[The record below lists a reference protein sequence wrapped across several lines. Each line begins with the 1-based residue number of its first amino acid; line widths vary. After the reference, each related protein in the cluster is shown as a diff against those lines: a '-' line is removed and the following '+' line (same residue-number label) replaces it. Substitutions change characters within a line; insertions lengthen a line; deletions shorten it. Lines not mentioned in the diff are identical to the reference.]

1 MKNTFKNVLNLFSLL
16 LFITVA
22 ACSSGGGGNGN
33 NNQPGSFSIG
43 GTVTGL
49 NSNTSI
55 ILKDNGMDLLTVS
68 SNGKFQF
75 SGSIPQ
81 DESYVVTIATPPT
94 GETCTV
100 VDGGGTN
107 IVANV
112 SNIQVICSSETVTV
126 SGVVTGLNSGTQII
140 LNNNNDNP
148 ITITQN
154 GSFTFTTPIAFNSGY
169 FVAVTSNPIG
179 ETCNV
184 VNGRGTDVVTNV
196 TNIQVN
202 CVNNVFTLGGTV
214 TGLDSGA
221 QIVLINQSNGNS
233 IVITGNA
240 KFTFST
246 LMAFNSNYTV
256 IATNGPT
263 SETCSVSH
271 GIGYGVT
278 SNISNIVVNC
288 SNITYTV
295 GGSVSGLLPGE
306 QITVEN
312 NGANPTLVQTN
323 GKFTFSIPI
332 TAGSDYLVSNTQ
344 PIGEI
349 CTATNNNGTVNANIN
364 NVTITCH
371 RIRYT
376 VSGSVFD
383 LVYGTQITLLNNGG
397 ESVVTLV
404 HNNVNN
410 DTQFS
415 FQVAYA
421 SGYNITVGTPPDG
434 ESCSVVNGS
443 GNAVVANVS
452 NIAVNCTQNYF
463 SLYSFQ
469 GGTTDG
475 SNPGAGLILASDGNF
490 YGTTNSG
497 GAYGKGTIFKI
508 TPSGTETLLYSFQGS
523 ANNDGSGP
531 VSSLIQATDGNFYG
545 TTYYGG
551 VNGARDYGT
560 IFRFNPNTN
569 VESVIYSFLGE
580 LDGAN
585 SMAGLIQAGDGYLY
599 GTTSNAGEFSGTV
612 FKINLSGNSFS
623 TIYSFKSANDGTSPS
638 SSLIEGTDGKLYGT
652 TYYGSS
658 TSSGAMSGYGTIFS
672 LTKSGIESI
681 LYSFKGNGD
690 GVYPQ
695 NGLMQANDG
704 SFYGTVTYNVGNQ
717 FIASGNGVVYRLNS
731 GGYSVLHLFKNGGDG
746 NNPTGNL
753 IQGKDNNLYGLT
765 LNGGTAGDGTIYSI
779 TLAGQES
786 VLYSFLGANSFD
798 GDGADG
804 TLIQASDGSLYG
816 VTYGGGVADFPQ
828 GTVFKFNP

>member
-1 MKNTFKNVLNLFSLL
+1 MKNTFKNILNIFSLL
-16 LFITVA
+16 LFIAVA
-22 ACSSGGGGNGN
+22 ACSSGSGGNGN
-33 NNQPGSFSIG
+33 NNQPGSFFIG

-49 NSNTSI
+49 NSNTSV
-55 ILKDNGMDLLTVS
+55 ILKDNGTDLLTVS

-94 GETCTV
+94 GEICTV
-100 VDGGGTN
+100 VNGSGTN
-107 IVANV
+107 IVANIT
-112 SNIQVICSSETVTV
+112 NIQVICSTKTFTI
-126 SGVVTGLNSGTQII
+126 GGTVTGLNSGTQVI
-140 LNNNNDNP
+140 LNNNNDSP
-148 ITITQN
+148 VTITAN
-154 GSFTFTTPIAFNSGY
+154 ESFTFTTQIAYSSGY
-169 FVAVTSNPIG
+169 SVI
-179 ETCNV
+179 
-184 VNGRGTDVVTNV
+184 
-196 TNIQVN
+196 
-202 CVNNVFTLGGTV
+202 V
-214 TGLDSGA
+214 TGEP
-221 QIVLINQSNGNS
+221 NG
-233 IVITGNA
+233 
-240 KFTFST
+240 
-246 LMAFNSNYTV
+246 
-256 IATNGPT
+256 
-263 SETCSVSH
+263 ETCSVSH
-271 GIGYGVT
+271 AIGYGVT
-278 SNISNIVVNC
+278 SNIANIEVIC
-288 SNITYTV
+288 SNNTYTV
-295 GGSVSGLLPGE
+295 GGTVKGLLPGE
-306 QITVEN
+306 QVTLEN
-312 NGANPTLVQTN
+312 NGANSTLIKTN
-323 GKFTFSIPI
+323 GNFTFSVPI
-332 TAGSDYLVSNTQ
+332 TFGSSYLVTTTQ

-376 VSGSVFD
+376 VSGSVFN

-397 ESVVTLV
+397 ESVVTLI

-434 ESCSVVNGS
+434 ESCSVVNGNS
-443 GNAVVANVS
+443 GTVVANVS
-452 NIAVNCTQNYF
+452 NVAVICTQNYF

-475 SNPGAGLILASDGNF
+475 SNPSAGLVLASDGNF

-497 GAYGKGTIFKI
+497 GAYNKGTIFRI
-508 TPSGTETLLYSFQGS
+508 TPSGAETLLYSFQGS

-531 VSSLIQATDGNFYG
+531 ISSLIQATDGNFYG

-560 IFRFNPNTN
+560 IFRFNSNTN
-569 VESVIYSFLGE
+569 VESVIYSFSGE
-580 LDGAN
+580 PDGAN
-585 SMAGLIQAGDGYLY
+585 SMAGLIQASDGYLY

-612 FKINLSGNSFS
+612 FKINLSGSSFS
-623 TIYSFKSANDGTSPS
+623 TVYSFKSANDGTSPS

-658 TSSGAMSGYGTIFS
+658 TSSGAMNGYGTIFS

-681 LYSFKGNGD
+681 LYSFKGDGD

-704 SFYGTVTYNVGNQ
+704 SFYGTVTYNVGNE

-731 GGYSVLHLFKNGGDG
+731 GVYSVLHLFKNGGDG

-798 GDGADG
+798 GNGPDGS
-804 TLIQASDGSLYG
+804 LIQTSDESLYG
-816 VTYGGGVADFPQ
+816 VTYGGGGVASPQ
-828 GTVFKFNP
+828 IGTVFKFNP